1 MPVKAIQ
8 NPVTKQDTN
17 SLIAQ
22 NQNIAAASAI
32 LPVTS
37 VYDAM
42 QKLNQAQAQLNNFD
56 TGLESGQNVIQGR
69 IEPLTEQ
76 QGQLE
81 AQTRQ
86 YGAVRNALARAVDTY
101 TNYLNMAQQERQFQL
116 QKSQADRQ
124 YNLDLQRLRQG
135 GMSYGKI
142 GTTVDEWG
150 NQVDQYGF
158 INLNNGTIS
167 SANGGGGGGVNLD
180 ALRESIGKYE
190 SGGNYKAIGKITA
203 NGDRAYGKYQ
213 IMGNNIPS
221 WTKAALGYSMTP
233 QQFLNSPEAQDAVA
247 NHYMGMNL
255 NRYGTIEDVASVW
268 FSGRPASKAGNAKD
282 VNGTSVPAYIRNIQA
297 NYRKIAGSLPSGGSG
312 AGGSST
318 SSSTILNS
326 YKSIAPRLSADA
338 RKSAQATLSGY
349 LNNGDTEGAK
359 QFVLSTAISALP
371 MEQQNKAFG
380 RLQAIDQLNNIEHLL
395 AQYKAKGG
403 NTNILSGKQ
412 EQVLQKLGTTGN
424 PELAYIG
431 TQIATSII
439 AYRNAVSGA
448 AFTES
453 EAKQYE
459 SLFPSTKGTLTL
471 NEAKINGLRD
481 VFNANQKS
489 VMKTVLGDRNYDELM
504 TQASPYDA
512 YARSVQQMSPEQLY
526 AAQIAS
532 GIKTQPQQTQ
542 TKKAT
547 NVGKAISYA
556 NPVNAITSAAVN
568 LGARAAAPVINYV
581 AQRPTVSNAIRSGVQ
596 TAVGPIG
603 GVVKSISSGIKKL
616 LGR

>member
-1 MPVKAIQ
+1 
-8 NPVTKQDTN
+8 
-17 SLIAQ
+17 
-22 NQNIAAASAI
+22 
-32 LPVTS
+32 
-37 VYDAM
+37 M
-42 QKLNQAQAQLNNFD
+42 QKLNNAQTQLNNFD
-56 TGLESGQNVIQGR
+56 SGLEAGQNVIQGR

-76 QGQLE
+76 QGQLQ
-81 AQTRQ
+81 AQTRT

-101 TNYLNMAQQERQFQL
+101 NNYLSMAQQERQFQF
-116 QKSQADRQ
+116 QQDQANRQ

-190 SGGNYKAIGKITA
+190 SGGNYKAIGKTTA

-213 IMGNNIPS
+213 VMGNNIPS

-268 FSGRPASKAGNAKD
+268 FSGRPANKAGNAKD
-282 VNGTSVPAYIRNIQA
+282 VNGTSVPAYIKNIQA
-297 NYRKIAGSLPSGGSG
+297 NYQKIAGSMPSSGSG
-312 AGGSST
+312 ST
-318 SSSTILNS
+318 PSTTAQTILNAAKAVAS
-326 YKSIAPRLSADA
+326 NLTEDK
-338 RKSAQATLSGY
+338 RKGLQNTITGY
-349 LNNGDTEGAK
+349 LNRGDLEGAK
-359 QFVLSTAISALP
+359 QQIFTAARAALP
-371 MEQQNKAFG
+371 VEQQNKAFG
-380 RLQAIDQLNNIEHLL
+380 RQQAIDQLNNIEHLL

-403 NTNILSGKQ
+403 NTNILSGTQ
-412 EQVLQKLGTTGN
+412 EQLFQKLGSTGN

-439 AYRNAVSGA
+439 AYRSSVSGA

-459 SLFPSTKGTLTL
+459 SLFPSTKKSFAL
-471 NEAKINGLRD
+471 NEANIRSLRD
-481 VFNANQKS
+481 VFNANQKTVFRS
-489 VMKTVLGDRNYDELM
+489 VIGDRNYDELM

-512 YARSVQQMSPEQLY
+512 YASSVQQMSPEQLY

-532 GIKTQPQQTQ
+532 GIKTQPQQSQ
-542 TKKAT
+542 PKKAT
-547 NVGKAISYA
+547 TVAKTISYA

-568 LGARAAAPVINYV
+568 LGARAAAPIVNYV

-596 TAVGPIG
+596 TAAGPLTS
-603 GVVKSISSGIKKL
+603 VVKGISSGIKKL
-616 LGR
+616 FGR